1 MYRLFL
7 LLLLTACASQSQTD
21 PKLLYLQRWQAS
33 ESQATAWF
41 VLQAD
46 GRVQGNDGC
55 NRLFGKVSVNQRLD
69 FGQVA
74 STKMACQ
81 HQNDR
86 LFWEAVQKHDRW
98 RIRNDELQLL
108 QGNKVLFRFQKVA
121 QAADEVNAE
130 AEE

>member
-7 LLLLTACASQSQTD
+7 LLWLTACASQSQTD
-21 PKLLYLQRWQAS
+21 PKPLYQQRWQAS

-55 NRLFGKVSVNQRLD
+55 NRFFGKVSINQRLD

-81 HQNDR
+81 QQNDR

-108 QGNKVLFRFQKVA
+108 QGKKVIFRFQKLA
-121 QAADEVNAE
+121 QAADETNRD

>member
-1 MYRLFL
+1 MYRWLFF
-7 LLLLTACASQSQTD
+7 LLLTACASQSNTD
-21 PKLLYLQRWQAS
+21 PKLLYQQRWQAG
-33 ESQATAWF
+33 ESPGIAWF

-46 GRVQGNDGC
+46 GRVQGHDGC
-55 NRLFGKVSVNQRLD
+55 NRFFGKVNVSQRLD

-86 LFWEAVQKHDRW
+86 RFWEAVQNHDRW
-98 RIRNDELQLL
+98 RSRNDELQLL
-108 QGNKVLFRFQKVA
+108 QGKKVIFRFQKVA